1 MSERG
6 ISGRGVLD
14 GPSRSIVAMIGK
26 RKPAVLPEPVNEAEE
41 ASVPVCAQ
49 AMRSRFAVPMAM
61 PYF

>member
-1 MSERG
+1 
-6 ISGRGVLD
+6 
-14 GPSRSIVAMIGK
+14 MIGK